1 MRFYIA
7 FAVIFLTVGLFQAQ
21 GDSSSAT
28 LTPLPEAQLVTIQAA
43 DGLMLKGDFY
53 LVDPTRPT
61 VFLLH
66 ELYAR
71 RSSWN
76 VILEP
81 LLRSGYNVLA
91 VDVRGHGATR
101 GGINWYRALDD
112 VALWFTWLREVAG
125 VRPDAISTMGS
136 SMGSTLAI
144 IGCANDAACRTA
156 IAISPGWS
164 YYGFSLESSVAARP
178 ILVVYAERDHWPRL
192 GVPQMVAA
200 APNTLTVHSYPGN
213 AHGMNLVR
221 AELETI
227 TPLML
232 DWLAAHGG

>member
-1 MRFYIA
+1 MRHFITISLLTIILNGVL
-7 FAVIFLTVGLFQAQ
+7 FAQAQ
-21 GDSSSAT
+21 DNT
-28 LTPLPEAQLVTIQAA
+28 LPPLPEAQLITIEAA

-53 LVDPTRPT
+53 FVDPARPT

-81 LLRSGYNVLA
+81 LLRNGYNVLA

-101 GGINWYRALDD
+101 GGVNWHRAIED
-112 VALWFTWLREVAG
+112 VALWFTWLRETAA

-156 IAISPGWS
+156 IAISPGWA
-164 YYGFSLESSVAARP
+164 YYNFSLEGSISVRP
-178 ILVVYAERDHWPRL
+178 ILVVYSERDYYPRH

-200 APNTLTVHSYPGN
+200 APDTLTVHTYPGN

-221 AELETI
+221 AQVDTF

-232 DWLAAHGG
+232 EWLAAHGG